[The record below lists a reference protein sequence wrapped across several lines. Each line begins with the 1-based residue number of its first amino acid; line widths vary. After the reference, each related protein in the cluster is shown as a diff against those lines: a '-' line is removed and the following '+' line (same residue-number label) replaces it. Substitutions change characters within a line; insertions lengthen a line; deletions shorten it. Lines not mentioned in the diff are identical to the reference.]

1 MPVAPTH
8 TAQDIINIAEHHLGR
23 KVKVSSVSPLM
34 LKLLGLFIPFIREF
48 NEMSFNFDKP
58 YQVDARKFSKRFWS
72 DATPF
77 EAGVG
82 ATVDSF
88 KA

>member
-1 MPVAPTH
+1 
-8 TAQDIINIAEHHLGR
+8 
-23 KVKVSSVSPLM
+23 M